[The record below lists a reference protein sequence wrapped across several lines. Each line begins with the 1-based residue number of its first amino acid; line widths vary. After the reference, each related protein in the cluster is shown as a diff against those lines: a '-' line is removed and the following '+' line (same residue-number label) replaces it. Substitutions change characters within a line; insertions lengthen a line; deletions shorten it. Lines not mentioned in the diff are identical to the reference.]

1 MPAAEAD
8 TTELGCSG
16 TLRHVNKIHF
26 GDRAN
31 ARKAI
36 FDEYFILTYGKL
48 LRSAKTDKVFLP
60 SFLLSPALFHIEDYV
75 SKGIYFEL
83 PGLLL
88 IRVHDPCSCFPT
100 ALQKS
105 PTKL

>member
-8 TTELGCSG
+8 TAVLGCSG
-16 TLRHVNKIHF
+16 TQKHVNIIHF

-48 LRSAKTDKVFLP
+48 F
-60 SFLLSPALFHIEDYV
+60 
-75 SKGIYFEL
+75 
-83 PGLLL
+83 
-88 IRVHDPCSCFPT
+88 
-100 ALQKS
+100 
-105 PTKL
+105 